1 MPTTHPVDFEEKV
14 RLPKGNTNADYP
26 YSLKAADLMKDF
38 VYAAL
43 DADESLVETVSGE
56 KGYQQRRLKI
66 PPVPSGG
73 DPVQLTAEGG
83 SLSWS
88 AATSGIPAPPES
100 GFFVLASIGGVVQW
114 VETEACD

>member
-14 RLPKGNTNADYP
+14 RLPKGGTNADYP

-43 DADESLVETVSGE
+43 DADESLIEKVSGE

-66 PPVPSGG
+66 PALPGSD
-73 DPVQLTAEGG
+73 DPVQLTAQGG
-83 SLSWS
+83 SLSW
-88 AATSGIPAPPES
+88 TSGIPAPPSS
-100 GFFVLASIGGVVQW
+100 GFFVLASIDGAVQW
-114 VETEACD
+114 IETEACD

>member
-14 RLPKGNTNADYP
+14 RLPKGGTNADYP

-38 VYAAL
+38 VYAAM

-83 SLSWS
+83 ELSW
-88 AATSGIPAPPES
+88 TPGIPEPPES
-100 GFFVLASIGGVVQW
+100 GFFVLASIDGTVQW
-114 VETEACD
+114 IETEACD

>member
-14 RLPKGNTNADYP
+14 RLPKGSTNADYP

-43 DADESLVETVSGE
+43 DADETLLETTAGE
-56 KGYQQRRLKI
+56 KGYTQRRLKI
-66 PPVPSGG
+66 PALPS
-73 DPVQLTAEGG
+73 DDNPAQLTAKAGE
-83 SLSWS
+83 LSW
-88 AATSGIPAPPES
+88 ATGIPEPPES
-100 GFFVLASIGGVVQW
+100 GFFVLASIDGTVQW